1 MLDVQPKHCLLP
13 GQASLQCQ
21 VVNYWCCSQLLMLV
35 LKFRQYIQLYRF
47 ERICFKNIGVRRCTC
62 RRSQFTTMYL
72 QGWDTSAFPPAP
84 TCHVLCNEVS
94 CSALVPLL
102 VASERRS
109 SCNTRRTYALYAMS
123 TQPCQPAAL
132 LVQMCLNLEYLW
144 TMNSAALYPVV
155 HSIQLRLHACNLCLI
170 TSWCCE

>member
-1 MLDVQPKHCLLP
+1 MQKHVRCTAKTLLTARAGIAAMP
-13 GQASLQCQ
+13 G
-21 VVNYWCCSQLLMLV
+21 SQLLVLQSITDAC
-35 LKFRQYIQLYRF
+35 LKFCQYIQLYRF
-47 ERICFKNIGVRRCTC
+47 ERICFKGIGVSRCTC

-84 TCHVLCNEVS
+84 TCHVLCNEVW
-94 CSALVPLL
+94 CSPLVPLL

-132 LVQMCLNLEYLW
+132 LVQMCLNLEYL
-144 TMNSAALYPVV
+144 
-155 HSIQLRLHACNLCLI
+155 
-170 TSWCCE
+170 